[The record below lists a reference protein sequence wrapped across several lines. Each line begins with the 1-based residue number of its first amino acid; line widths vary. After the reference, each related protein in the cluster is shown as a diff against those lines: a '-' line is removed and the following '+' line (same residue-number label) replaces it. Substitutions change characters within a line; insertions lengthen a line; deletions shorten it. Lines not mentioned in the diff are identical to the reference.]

1 MITKEKP
8 KTGAKKKRW
17 TRPRHRV
24 ITETVRIFMVP
35 YMKLRYG
42 IKIEKFRE
50 EKKRNYLILLNHQTP
65 FDQFFVGAAFRGAV
79 YYMATEDIFSMGWIS
94 RVIRWI
100 IAPIPIKKQTTDI
113 QAVMNCI
120 KVAREGGSIAIAPE
134 GNRTYSGKT
143 EYMNPAI
150 APLARKLGLPVL
162 LYRIEGGYGAEP
174 RWSDVIRK
182 GKIRG
187 YVSRVIE
194 PEEAAAMSNDELYA
208 AIRDGLYVNEAV
220 AGTEYHHKQLAQY
233 LERCIYICPH
243 CGISRFESH
252 GDTLTCLGCGK
263 SARYLPTK
271 EFEGDFG
278 FRFVNDWY
286 EYQIDYVNQ
295 MDTREYLEKP
305 LFEDVS
311 DLYKVHV
318 YDRKELLQKDI
329 RLVMYGDRILLGDR
343 EIPFRDI
350 STITVLGKNKMNI
363 YSGKELYQLKS
374 HKRFNALKYMHMF
387 YRSKN
392 IEKGDDNDKFL
403 GI

>member
-1 MITKEKP
+1 MAVKEKP
-8 KTGAKKKRW
+8 KTQKKKW
-17 TRPRHRV
+17 TRTRHRV
-24 ITETVRIFMVP
+24 ITELARVVLVP

-42 IKIEKFRE
+42 IKITKFRE

-65 FDQFFVGAAFRGAV
+65 FDQFFVGAAFRGTV
-79 YYMATEDIFSMGWIS
+79 YYMATEDIFSNGWIS
-94 RVIRWI
+94 KVIRWI

-194 PEEAAAMSNDELYA
+194 PEEAAAMSNDELYV

-220 AGTEYHHKQLAQY
+220 ADTEYHHKNRAQY

-263 SARYLPTK
+263 STRYLPTK
-271 EFEGDFG
+271 EFAGDFG

-286 EYQIDYVNQ
+286 EYQEDYVNQ
-295 MDTREYLEKP
+295 LDTREYLEKP
-305 LFEDVS
+305 LFEDVA
-311 DLYKVHV
+311 DLYMVHV
-318 YDRKELLQKDI
+318 YDRKELLQEKI
-329 RLVMYGDRILLGDR
+329 RLVMYGDRIHLGDK
-343 EIPFRDI
+343 ELSFGDI

-363 YSGKELYQLKS
+363 YAGKDLYQLKS

-392 IEKGDDNDKFL
+392 IEKGDPEAKFL

>member
-1 MITKEKP
+1 MITKEKNKA
-8 KTGAKKKRW
+8 KTKKKKW
-17 TRPRHRV
+17 TRTRHKVVTEIARV
-24 ITETVRIFMVP
+24 VLVP
-35 YMKLRYG
+35 YMKLRYR
-42 IKIEKFRE
+42 IKIDKFRE
-50 EKKRNYLILLNHQTP
+50 DKKRNYLILLNHQTP
-65 FDQFFVGAAFRGAV
+65 FDQFFVGASFRGPI

-94 RVIRWI
+94 KVIRWI
-100 IAPIPIKKQTTDI
+100 VAPIPIKKQTTDVG
-113 QAVMNCI
+113 AVMNCI
-120 KVAREGGSIAIAPE
+120 KVIREGGSIAIAPE

-150 APLARKLGLPVL
+150 APLARKLGVPVL

-182 GKIRG
+182 GKMHG
-187 YVSRVIE
+187 YVARVIE

-208 AIRDGLYVNEAV
+208 AIRDGLYVNEA
-220 AGTEYHHKQLAQY
+220 AADSQFRHKKLAEY

-286 EYQIDYVNQ
+286 EYQKNYVNQ
-295 MDTREYLEKP
+295 LDTREYLEKP
-305 LFEDVS
+305 LCEDTANLFEV
-311 DLYKVHV
+311 LV
-318 YDRKELLQKDI
+318 YDRKVLLQENMHI
-329 RLVMYGDRILLGDR
+329 AMYGDRLVLGDQILSF
-343 EIPFRDI
+343 EDI

-363 YSGKELYQLKS
+363 YHGKQLYQIKGD
-374 HKRFNALKYMHMF
+374 KRFNALKYVMLF

-392 IEKGDDNDKFL
+392 IEKGDQNDEFL

>member
-8 KTGAKKKRW
+8 KTKKKNW

-24 ITETVRIFMVP
+24 ITELVRIFMVP

-42 IKIEKFRE
+42 IQITKFRE

-65 FDQFFVGAAFRGAV
+65 FDQFFVGAAFRGAL

-94 RVIRWI
+94 KVIRWI

-162 LYRIEGGYGAEP
+162 LYRIEGGYGVEP

-194 PEEAAAMSNDELYA
+194 PEEAAAMTNDELYA

-220 AGTEYHHKQLAQY
+220 ADTEYHHKNLAQHM
-233 LERCIYICPH
+233 ERCIYICPH

-252 GDTLTCLGCGK
+252 GDTLTCLNCGK

-286 EYQIDYVNQ
+286 EYQKDYVNQ
-295 MDTREYLEKP
+295 LDTREYLEKP

-311 DLYKVHV
+311 DLYRVHV
-318 YDRKELLQKDI
+318 YERKELLKKDM
-329 RLVMYGDRILLGDR
+329 RLVMYGDRIILGD
-343 EIPFRDI
+343 EVLPFKDI

-363 YSGKELYQLKS
+363 YAGKDLYQLKS
-374 HKRFNALKYMHMF
+374 HKRFNALKYMHVF
-387 YRSKN
+387 YRAKN
-392 IEKGDDNDKFL
+392 IEKGDPNETFL

>member
-1 MITKEKP
+1 MITKEKNKA
-8 KTGAKKKRW
+8 KTKKKKW
-17 TRPRHRV
+17 TRTRHKVVTEIARV
-24 ITETVRIFMVP
+24 VLVP
-35 YMKLRYG
+35 YMKLRYR
-42 IKIEKFRE
+42 IKIDKFRE
-50 EKKRNYLILLNHQTP
+50 DKKRNYLILLNHQTP
-65 FDQFFVGAAFRGAV
+65 FDQFFVGASFRGPI

-94 RVIRWI
+94 KVIRWI
-100 IAPIPIKKQTTDI
+100 VAPIPIKKQTTDVG
-113 QAVMNCI
+113 AVMNCI
-120 KVAREGGSIAIAPE
+120 KVIREGGSIAIAPE

-150 APLARKLGLPVL
+150 APLARKLGVPVL

-182 GKIRG
+182 GKMHG
-187 YVSRVIE
+187 YVARVIE
-194 PEEAAAMSNDELYA
+194 PEEAAAMTNEELFA
-208 AIRDGLYVNEAV
+208 AIRDGLYVNEA
-220 AGTEYHHKQLAQY
+220 AADSQFRHKKLAEY

-286 EYQIDYVNQ
+286 EYQKNYVNQ
-295 MDTREYLEKP
+295 LDTREYLEKP
-305 LFEDVS
+305 LCEDTANLFEV
-311 DLYKVHV
+311 LV
-318 YDRKELLQKDI
+318 YDRKVLLQENMYI
-329 RLVMYGDRILLGDR
+329 AMYGDRLVLGDQILSF
-343 EIPFRDI
+343 EDI

-363 YSGKELYQLKS
+363 YHGKQLYQIKGD
-374 HKRFNALKYMHMF
+374 KRFNALKYVMLF

-392 IEKGDDNDKFL
+392 IEKGDQNDEFL

>member
-1 MITKEKP
+1 MITKEKT
-8 KTGAKKKRW
+8 KTKKKKW
-17 TRPRHRV
+17 THPRHRV
-24 ITETVRIFMVP
+24 ITETVRVFMVP
-35 YMKLRYG
+35 YILLRYG
-42 IKIEKFRE
+42 IKVTKFRE
-50 EKKRNYLILLNHQTP
+50 DKKRNYLILLNHQTP
-65 FDQFFVGAAFRGAV
+65 FDQFFVGMAFRGPL
-79 YYMATEDIFSMGWIS
+79 YYMATEDIFSMGWVS
-94 RVIRWI
+94 KLIRWI

-143 EYMNPAI
+143 AYMNPAI

-182 GKIRG
+182 GKLRG

-220 AGTEYHHKQLAQY
+220 ADTEYRHKKLAEY

-263 SARYLPTK
+263 SAKYLPTK

-286 EYQIDYVNQ
+286 NYQEDYVNQ
-295 MDTREYLEKP
+295 LDTREYLQKP

-311 DLYKVHV
+311 DLYMVHV

-329 RLVMYGDRILLGDR
+329 RLVMYGDRILLGDK
-343 EIPFRDI
+343 ELYFADI

-363 YSGKELYQLKS
+363 YAGKDLYQLKS
-374 HKRFNALKYMHMF
+374 HKRFNALKYMHIF
-387 YRSKN
+387 YRAKN
-392 IEKGDDNDKFL
+392 IEKGDPDEKFL
-403 GI
+403 GM

>member
-8 KTGAKKKRW
+8 KTKKKQW

-24 ITETVRIFMVP
+24 ITETVRIFLVP
-35 YMKLRYG
+35 YILLRYG
-42 IKIEKFRE
+42 IKVTKFRE
-50 EKKRNYLILLNHQTP
+50 DKKRNYLILLNHQTP
-65 FDQFFVGAAFRGAV
+65 FDQFFVGMAFRGPI

-94 RVIRWI
+94 KVIRWI

-162 LYRIEGGYGAEP
+162 LYRIEGGYGVEP

-187 YVSRVIE
+187 FVSRVIE
-194 PEEAAAMSNDELYA
+194 PEEAAAMTNDALYA

-220 AGTEYHHKQLAQY
+220 ADTEYHHKKRAEY

-252 GDTLTCLGCGK
+252 GDTLTCLNCGK

-286 EYQIDYVNQ
+286 GYQEDYVNQ
-295 MDTREYLEKP
+295 LDTREYLEKP

-311 DLYKVHV
+311 DLYLVHV

-329 RLVMYGDRILLGDR
+329 RLVMYGDRIQLGDK
-343 EIPFRDI
+343 ELPFSEI

-363 YSGKELYQLKS
+363 YCGKELYQLKS
-374 HKRFNALKYMHMF
+374 HKRFNALKYMHLF
-387 YRSKN
+387 YRAKN
-392 IEKGDDNDKFL
+392 IEKGDPNETFL

>member
-1 MITKEKP
+1 MITKEKNKA
-8 KTGAKKKRW
+8 KTKKKKW
-17 TRPRHRV
+17 TRTRHKVVTEIARV
-24 ITETVRIFMVP
+24 VLVP
-35 YMKLRYG
+35 YMKLRYR
-42 IKIEKFRE
+42 IKIDKFRE
-50 EKKRNYLILLNHQTP
+50 DKKRNYLILLNHQTP
-65 FDQFFVGAAFRGAV
+65 FDQFFVGASFRGPI

-94 RVIRWI
+94 KVIRWI
-100 IAPIPIKKQTTDI
+100 VAPIPIKKQTTDVG
-113 QAVMNCI
+113 AVMNCI
-120 KVAREGGSIAIAPE
+120 KVIREGGSIAIAPE

-143 EYMNPAI
+143 EYMNSAI
-150 APLARKLGLPVL
+150 APLARKLGVPVL

-182 GKIRG
+182 GKMHG
-187 YVSRVIE
+187 YVARVIE
-194 PEEAAAMSNDELYA
+194 PEEAAAMTNEELFA
-208 AIRDGLYVNEAV
+208 AIRDGLYVNEA
-220 AGTEYHHKQLAQY
+220 AADSQFRHKKLAEY

-286 EYQIDYVNQ
+286 EYQKNYVNQ
-295 MDTREYLEKP
+295 LDTREYLEKP
-305 LFEDVS
+305 LCEDTANLFEV
-311 DLYKVHV
+311 LV
-318 YDRKELLQKDI
+318 YDRKVLLQENMYI
-329 RLVMYGDRILLGDR
+329 AMYGDRLVLGDQILSF
-343 EIPFRDI
+343 EDI

-363 YSGKELYQLKS
+363 YHGKQLYQIKGD
-374 HKRFNALKYMHMF
+374 KRFNALKYVMLF

-392 IEKGDDNDKFL
+392 IEKGDQNDEFL

>member
-1 MITKEKP
+1 MITKEKNKA
-8 KTGAKKKRW
+8 KTKKKKW
-17 TRPRHRV
+17 TRTRHKVVTEIARV
-24 ITETVRIFMVP
+24 VLVP
-35 YMKLRYG
+35 YMKLRYR
-42 IKIEKFRE
+42 IKIDKFRE
-50 EKKRNYLILLNHQTP
+50 DKKRNYLILLNHQTP
-65 FDQFFVGAAFRGAV
+65 FDQFFVGASFRGPI

-94 RVIRWI
+94 KVIRWI
-100 IAPIPIKKQTTDI
+100 VAPIPIKKQTTDVG
-113 QAVMNCI
+113 AVMNCI
-120 KVAREGGSIAIAPE
+120 KVIREGGSIAIAPE

-150 APLARKLGLPVL
+150 APLARKLGVPVL

-182 GKIRG
+182 GKMHG
-187 YVSRVIE
+187 YVARVIE
-194 PEEAAAMSNDELYA
+194 PEEAAAMTNEELFA
-208 AIRDGLYVNEAV
+208 AIRDGLYVNEA
-220 AGTEYHHKQLAQY
+220 AADSQFRHKKLAEY

-286 EYQIDYVNQ
+286 EYQINYVNQ
-295 MDTREYLEKP
+295 LDAREYLEKP
-305 LFEDVS
+305 LCEDTANLFEV
-311 DLYKVHV
+311 LV
-318 YDRKELLQKDI
+318 YDRKVPLQNDMHI
-329 RLVMYGDRILLGDR
+329 VMYGDRLVLGDQILSF
-343 EIPFRDI
+343 EDI

-363 YSGKELYQLKS
+363 YHGKQLYQIKGD
-374 HKRFNALKYMHMF
+374 KRFNALKYVMLF

-392 IEKGDDNDKFL
+392 IEKGDQNDEFL

>member
-1 MITKEKP
+1 MITKEKNKA
-8 KTGAKKKRW
+8 KTKKKKW
-17 TRPRHRV
+17 TRIRHKVVTEIARV
-24 ITETVRIFMVP
+24 VLVP
-35 YMKLRYG
+35 YMKLRYR
-42 IKIEKFRE
+42 IKIDKFRE
-50 EKKRNYLILLNHQTP
+50 DKKRNYLILLNHQTP
-65 FDQFFVGAAFRGAV
+65 FDQFFVGASFRGPI

-94 RVIRWI
+94 KVIRWI
-100 IAPIPIKKQTTDI
+100 VAPIPIKKQTTDVG
-113 QAVMNCI
+113 AVMNCI
-120 KVAREGGSIAIAPE
+120 KVIREGGSIAIAPE

-150 APLARKLGLPVL
+150 APLARKLGVPVL

-182 GKIRG
+182 GKMHG
-187 YVSRVIE
+187 YVARVIE
-194 PEEAAAMSNDELYA
+194 PEEAAAMTNEELFA
-208 AIRDGLYVNEAV
+208 AIRDGLYVNEA
-220 AGTEYHHKQLAQY
+220 AADGQFRHKKLAEY

-252 GDTLTCLGCGK
+252 DDTLTCLGCGK

-286 EYQIDYVNQ
+286 EYQKNYVNQ
-295 MDTREYLEKP
+295 LDTREYLEKP
-305 LFEDVS
+305 LCEDTANLFEV
-311 DLYKVHV
+311 LV
-318 YDRKELLQKDI
+318 YDRKVPLQNDMHI
-329 RLVMYGDRILLGDR
+329 AMYGDRLVLGDQILSF
-343 EIPFRDI
+343 EDI

-363 YSGKELYQLKS
+363 YHGKQLHQIKGD
-374 HKRFNALKYMHMF
+374 KRFNALKYVMLF

-392 IEKGDDNDKFL
+392 IEKGDQNDEFL

>member
-8 KTGAKKKRW
+8 KTKKKQW

-24 ITETVRIFMVP
+24 ITETVRIFLVP
-35 YMKLRYG
+35 YILLRYG
-42 IKIEKFRE
+42 IKVTKFRE
-50 EKKRNYLILLNHQTP
+50 DKKRNYLILLNHQTP
-65 FDQFFVGAAFRGAV
+65 FDQFFVGMAFRGPI

-94 RVIRWI
+94 KVIRWI

-162 LYRIEGGYGAEP
+162 LYRIEGGYGVEP

-187 YVSRVIE
+187 FVSRVIE
-194 PEEAAAMSNDELYA
+194 PEEAAAMTNDELYA
-208 AIRDGLYVNEAV
+208 AIRDGLYVDEAV
-220 AGTEYHHKQLAQY
+220 ADTEYHHKKRAEY

-252 GDTLTCLGCGK
+252 GDTLTCLNCGK
-263 SARYLPTK
+263 TARYLPTK

-295 MDTREYLEKP
+295 LDTREYLEKP

-311 DLYKVHV
+311 DLYRVHV
-318 YDRKELLQKDI
+318 YDHKELLKKDMH
-329 RLVMYGDRILLGDR
+329 LAMYGDRIILGD
-343 EIPFRDI
+343 EVLPFKDI

-363 YSGKELYQLKS
+363 YHGKDLYQLKS

-387 YRSKN
+387 YRAKN
-392 IEKGDDNDKFL
+392 IEKGDPNETFL